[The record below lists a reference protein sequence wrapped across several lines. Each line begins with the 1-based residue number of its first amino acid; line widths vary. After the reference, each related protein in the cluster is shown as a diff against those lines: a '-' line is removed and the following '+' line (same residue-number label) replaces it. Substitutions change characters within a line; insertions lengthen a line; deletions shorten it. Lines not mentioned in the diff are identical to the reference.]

1 MGQIIWLA
9 SYPKSGN
16 TWMRMLLNNYFAE
29 KDEKQGLDSLD
40 LITFGGSSKTSYRA
54 VTALDVDK
62 LDDDEIV
69 KLTPMAHAFMAGQH
83 PDMVFA
89 KTHNILSAYKG
100 IPLITPEVTKGAVY
114 IIRNPLDVVLS
125 VADHFGLEM
134 DAAID
139 FLNSNNASTAAN
151 ETMVRQYFCSWS
163 ENVVTWTTEHPFPI
177 SIVKYE
183 DLHQSAGKILSET
196 LEQLGFSVDPKK
208 VSRAVLKS
216 SFKSLKSMEKKQGF
230 NERSRHSKAFFRVGK
245 TDQWKSKLTDEQV
258 SKIVKANYAQMK
270 RFGYLPKGF

>member
-1 MGQIIWLA
+1 MGQIVWLA

-29 KDEKQGLDSLD
+29 NDEKQGLDSLD

-54 VTALDVDK
+54 VTAQDVDK

-69 KLTPMAHAFMAGQH
+69 KLTPMAQAFMAAQR
-83 PDMVFA
+83 PDLVFA
-89 KTHNILSAYKG
+89 KTHNILSTYKG
-100 IPLITPEVTKGAVY
+100 TPLISPNVTKGAVY

-163 ENVVTWTTEHPFPI
+163 ENVVTWTTHQPFPI
-177 SIVKYE
+177 SVVRYE
-183 DLHQSAGKILSET
+183 DLHKSAAKVLSDT
-196 LEQLGFSVDPKK
+196 LIQLGFSVDPKR
-208 VSRAVLKS
+208 VSRAVMKS

-230 NERSRHSKAFFRVGK
+230 NERSQHSKAFFRVGK

-258 SKIVKANYAQMK
+258 AKIVKANYDQMK